1 MPIGPMGLTG
11 LASIAGG
18 VATQLPDLL
27 PSSYERSQKK
37 KLEDLQRQQELGLLG
52 LNEQE
57 RSQLE
62 ARLQSRSQAAEQQS
76 GQNISRLLAG
86 GGQATG
92 GQALLNAQLA
102 SEARQRAETEIA
114 RQIEDQNIAKRQQ
127 QIDEIAA
134 LEAGQAEY
142 IAKRKA
148 AVGGIAATTL
158 EGALRTA
165 AQSQYLQG
173 AKSPSP
179 EVVRA
184 YAAQLSISED
194 EARGLLEFN
203 AMYPE
208 QAMYMNMVKQTK
220 QGLVPQGSMAPPT
233 RKMR

>member
-18 VATQLPDLL
+18 VAKQLPDLL

-52 LNEQE
+52 LTEQE

-102 SEARQRAETEIA
+102 SEARQRAEGEIS
-114 RQIEDQNIAKRQQ
+114 RQIEEQNIAKKQEQ
-127 QIDEIAA
+127 LADIEA
-134 LEAGQAEY
+134 LASGQAEY
-142 IAKRKA
+142 KAMRKA

-165 AQSQYLQG
+165 AQNQYLQG
-173 AKSPSP
+173 ARAPN
-179 EVVRA
+179 EQTVNA
-184 YAAQLSISED
+184 YAKLYGISPD
-194 EARGLLEFN
+194 EARGMLEYG

-208 QAMYMNMVKQTK
+208 LNFYQQLLSETK
-220 QGLVPQGSMAPPT
+220 TGERQPGALAIKPRGM
-233 RKMR
+233 

>member
-76 GQNISRLLAG
+76 SQNISRLLAG

-142 IAKRKA
+142 KAKRKA
-148 AVGGIAATTL
+148 ALGGIAATTL

-165 AQSQYLQG
+165 AQTQYIQG
-173 AKSPSP
+173 ARAPNEQTVNAYAKLYGISP
-179 EVVRA
+179 E
-184 YAAQLSISED
+184 
-194 EARGLLEFN
+194 EARGMIEM
-203 AMYPE
+203 AAQYPE
-208 QAMYMNMVKQTK
+208 LNFYQQLLSETK
-220 QGLVPQGSMAPPT
+220 TGERQPGALAIKPRGM
-233 RKMR
+233 